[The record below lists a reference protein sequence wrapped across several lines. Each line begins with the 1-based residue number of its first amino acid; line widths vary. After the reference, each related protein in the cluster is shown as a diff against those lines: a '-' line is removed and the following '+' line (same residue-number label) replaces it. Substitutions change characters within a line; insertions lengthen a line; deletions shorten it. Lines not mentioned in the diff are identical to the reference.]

1 MKLEGK
7 VAIITGGARG
17 IGAAF
22 VRAYAAEGARV
33 AIADIE
39 LEVAKTLASEI
50 GNQAIALPLDVRN
63 SESIQ
68 SVVDETVKRFGKIDI
83 LVNNAGVFDMAPID
97 EITPEMY
104 RRQFDVNVGG
114 LIFMTQAV
122 AAVMKERGK
131 GGVVINMSSQAGRRG
146 EANVILYC
154 ATKAAVISITQSM
167 ALELIK
173 YGIRVNAIAPGVID
187 TPMWDHVDALFAKY
201 EGRPLGEKKNLVG
214 KAVPLGR
221 MGDPSDFTGPAVFLA
236 SDDSAYVVAQTLNVD
251 GGNWMS

>member
-22 VRAYAAEGARV
+22 VRAYAIEGAMV
-33 AIADIE
+33 AIADIDIAA
-39 LEVAKTLASEI
+39 AKSLASEI
-50 GNQAIALPLDVRN
+50 GNQALAVPLDVRN
-63 SESIQ
+63 SDSIQ
-68 SVVDETVKRFGKIDI
+68 KVVDETVERFGKIDI

-122 AAVMKERGK
+122 AAVMKECGK

-167 ALELIK
+167 ALELIR
-173 YGIRVNAIAPGVID
+173 YGIRVNAIAPGVVD

-201 EGRPLGEKKNLVG
+201 EGRPLGEKKTLVG
-214 KAVPLGR
+214 NAVPLGR